1 MPAWAQPTHAIALH
15 ETPKYQPGFTHFDYV
30 NPSAPKGGKVT
41 LSAIGTFDNLNPFIL
56 KGVAATGINMTF
68 DTLLEASADEAFS
81 EYGLVAQSVEQDPE
95 NKWVIFNLR
104 ESAHFHNNLPITAQ
118 DVVYTFEQLKTKGHP
133 FYRAYYADITKAE
146 MLNPQKVK
154 FTFKTNQNRELPL
167 IIGQMPILSKANLT
181 HNIDFEKTTLVPLM
195 GSGPYRVAAVN
206 PGRSITF
213 QRVENYWGADLP
225 VNKGRYNFDTIR
237 YDYYRDATV
246 ALEAFKAGE
255 YDFRQE
261 NIAKNWATSY
271 NFPARDQQQV
281 IAEEITHQIPTGM
294 QGYVMNT
301 RRDLFK
307 DRNVRAALA
316 YAFDFNWTNKALFHD
331 SYTRTKSYFSNSELA
346 ATGLPSE
353 AEKIILK
360 PYKDLPPEIFTQAYE
375 PPETDGTGNIRDNL
389 KKARDLL
396 HQAGWELKNETLVNQ
411 QGQKFEFEI
420 LLVNPSFERVTL
432 PFAQNLTKLG
442 IKANIRTVDA
452 AQYQKR
458 LEGFDFDMTVIVIGQ
473 SLNPGNE
480 QRDYWSSINAHR
492 PGSRNYAGINNQTID
507 DLVEK
512 IIAAP
517 NRKNLI
523 TYTHALD
530 RVLLWNHYVI
540 PHWHIR
546 SFRIAYWNKF
556 NRPEITPKYALGFLD
571 NWWVDPEKSA
581 ALAPTNAAQQTPAFP
596 FHFVILI
603 ALGILAF
610 VVRRHRKRMKKQ
622 ARK

>member
-294 QGYVMNT
+294 QG
-301 RRDLFK
+301 
-307 DRNVRAALA
+307 
-316 YAFDFNWTNKALFHD
+316 
-331 SYTRTKSYFSNSELA
+331 
-346 ATGLPSE
+346 
-353 AEKIILK
+353 
-360 PYKDLPPEIFTQAYE
+360 
-375 PPETDGTGNIRDNL
+375 
-389 KKARDLL
+389 
-396 HQAGWELKNETLVNQ
+396 
-411 QGQKFEFEI
+411 
-420 LLVNPSFERVTL
+420 
-432 PFAQNLTKLG
+432 
-442 IKANIRTVDA
+442 
-452 AQYQKR
+452 
-458 LEGFDFDMTVIVIGQ
+458 
-473 SLNPGNE
+473 
-480 QRDYWSSINAHR
+480 
-492 PGSRNYAGINNQTID
+492 
-507 DLVEK
+507 
-512 IIAAP
+512 
-517 NRKNLI
+517 
-523 TYTHALD
+523 
-530 RVLLWNHYVI
+530 
-540 PHWHIR
+540 
-546 SFRIAYWNKF
+546 
-556 NRPEITPKYALGFLD
+556 
-571 NWWVDPEKSA
+571 
-581 ALAPTNAAQQTPAFP
+581 
-596 FHFVILI
+596 
-603 ALGILAF
+603 
-610 VVRRHRKRMKKQ
+610 
-622 ARK
+622 